1 MQLQRRRNVNWIC
14 NESLRLGLA
23 NSVRNWT
30 SNLKYAQFIL
40 FFIDHVYTSESN
52 LWSLQSRWTCDGSIF
67 KWSNLPIQF
76 FLLSSLFRLPHRKL
90 LKDFLKNVVHQKG
103 VFIQMDNTQT
113 KPVDVVKNADPLTSF
128 FLSVSFPAFIFR
140 RQRHLAN
147 DDRPL
152 TNWLVNKSLHERFKL
167 DNFCYRRYES
177 GVKMYCIVLVIV
189 MS

>member
-30 SNLKYAQFIL
+30 SNLKYVQFIL

-90 LKDFLKNVVHQKG
+90 LKDFLKNVVHLKRCLHTNGQYSNKTSRCSQECWL
-103 VFIQMDNTQT
+103 FNFLFSFDMFPCFLLLFLEDN
-113 KPVDVVKNADPLTSF
+113 
-128 FLSVSFPAFIFR
+128 
-140 RQRHLAN
+140 
-147 DDRPL
+147 
-152 TNWLVNKSLHERFKL
+152 
-167 DNFCYRRYES
+167 
-177 GVKMYCIVLVIV
+177 VI
-189 MS
+189 